1 MKNNVLSWQ
10 NCYKRKRQSKRKRP
24 FSLFGQERLWFLHQL
39 DSENAAYNLRTAVRL
54 QGQLD
59 VDALAQSIQQ
69 VVARHESLRTTIVA
83 ENGRSQQQIHHHLK
97 TPLPLID
104 LTNIEADPLETAVQ
118 QHADAEAQAPFDLT
132 AGPLFR
138 AKLLKLHTNEHILLL
153 TMHHIISDG
162 WSIGILIREIALLYQ
177 GKVTNSPAHL
187 PGLSIQYA
195 DFAAWQREWLQGET
209 LQTQLDYWRE
219 QLQET
224 AVIDLPTDFPRPSV
238 QTFAGARHYFTIAPE
253 AATQIQRLSH
263 AENATPFMGLLT
275 TFNILLHRYS
285 YQTDIAVGTPVA
297 GRNRNQL
304 ENSIGLFINTLV
316 MRSEVTLQSS
326 FRELLK
332 QVRQTTLDAF
342 AHQDVPFE
350 KLVEELHPPRDP
362 SRSPYFQHLFILQ
375 NAPMQEMELPELS
388 LTTLQPNKA
397 SSLFDITL
405 TMWDDKQGMRGYL
418 EYNTDLFADET
429 MAKFVTHFQQLLGQI
444 CQHPD
449 MPLAKLSILSETEQ
463 QQILT
468 EWNETKRPFPSH
480 TLTQIFSQQAAK
492 TPDATA
498 ISGVDGS
505 LTYAQL
511 DTQSSQLAA
520 YLRQHDLQPDT
531 LIGLALPRH
540 TQMLVA
546 ILGILKAGAAYLPID
561 PAYPAP
567 RIQYMLDHAQAP
579 LLITTS
585 DLQAALPQHQA
596 TPILLDSQWA
606 EITAMTPLVE
616 DCSRLDDLAYVIYT
630 SGSTGQ
636 PKGVQITQR
645 NLANFLCSMQ
655 EKPAICADDTLL
667 AVTTLSFDIATLEL
681 YLPLLCGAKIL
692 LADQATAKD
701 ATLLAQML
709 DEEPVT
715 LMQATPATWQMLLAA
730 GWQGKAGLTILSGG
744 EALPVTLA
752 QQLLGCGTAVWNM
765 YGPTET
771 TVWSTCLRVTE
782 AECQTEGSIAI
793 GTPIAN
799 TDVYILDDHL
809 NPTPVGVTGNLYIG
823 GTGVARG
830 YLHQPD
836 LTAERFPPHPF
847 KPNEHIYFT
856 GDVARYRR
864 DGCIEFLGR
873 SDHQVKIRG
882 FRIELGEIENRLQQ
896 HQPWD
901 KRLCIRKM
909 NSWWPISS
917 PGKAGIQPDVAAL
930 RTHIQETL
938 PAYMVPHRFFFLDSF
953 PPHP

>member
-1 MKNNVLSWQ
+1 M
-10 NCYKRKRQSKRKRP
+10 
-24 FSLFGQERLWFLHQL
+24 QEAFEQVIQRH
-39 DSENAAYNLRTAVRL
+39 AA
-54 QGQLD
+54 
-59 VDALAQSIQQ
+59 
-69 VVARHESLRTTIVA
+69 LRTTFAVNSA
-83 ENGRSQQQIHHHLK
+83 GE
-97 TPLPLID
+97 P
-104 LTNIEADPLETAVQ
+104 VQ
-118 QHADAEAQAPFDLT
+118 QVHEEITLEMPVIVVDEDEI
-132 AGPLFR
+132 PL
-138 AKLLKLHTNEHILLL
+138 LLKNIVRQPFNLSTSLLIRVQL
-153 TMHHIISDG
+153 LQVTADDHLLIIVMHHIISDG
-162 WSIGILIREIALLYQ
+162 WSINIFVREISTLYHAINK
-177 GKVTNSPAHL
+177 GYPNPL
-187 PGLSIQYA
+187 PELPIQYP
-195 DFAAWQREWLQGET
+195 DFAAWQRDWLQGEVLAEQISYWQQRLADAPST
-209 LQTQLDYWRE
+209 LN
-219 QLQET
+219 
-224 AVIDLPTDFPRPSV
+224 LPTDFPRP
-238 QTFAGARHYFTIAPE
+238 
-253 AATQIQRLSH
+253 ATQSYRGAIYRHTLPTHLTQQVIQFSSQ
-263 AENATPFMGLLT
+263 ANATPFMTLLAAYQ
-275 TFNILLHRYS
+275 LLLSRYS
-285 YQTDIAVGTPVA
+285 GQDDIVVGSPIA
-297 GRNRNQL
+297 NR
-304 ENSIGLFINTLV
+304 S
-316 MRSEVTLQSS
+316 RSEIENLIGFFVNMLT
-326 FRELLK
+326 FRAQIGTEDNFNDLLA
-332 QVRQTTLDAF
+332 QVRRHALDGYM
-342 AHQDVPFE
+342 HQDVPFE
-350 KLVEELHPPRDP
+350 KLVDALDVTRDM
-362 SRSPYFQHLFILQ
+362 SYSPIFQAAFILQ
-375 NAPMQEMELPELS
+375 NTPKSEIDLGDVTMIIVPAEGATAKYDL
-388 LTTLQPNKA
+388 
-397 SSLFDITL
+397 TL
-405 TMWDDKQGMRGYL
+405 TVLETTQGFRL
-418 EYNTDLFADET
+418 LWEYCTDLFMAET
-429 MAKFVTHFQQLLGQI
+429 IERMATHFVYLLENILTKPKQSVAEL
-444 CQHPD
+444 
-449 MPLAKLSILSETEQ
+449 PLFSETEQ

-520 YLRQHDLQPDT
+520 YLRQYDLQPDT

-765 YGPTET
+765 YGPT
-771 TVWSTCLRVTE
+771 
-782 AECQTEGSIAI
+782 
-793 GTPIAN
+793 
-799 TDVYILDDHL
+799 
-809 NPTPVGVTGNLYIG
+809 
-823 GTGVARG
+823 
-830 YLHQPD
+830 
-836 LTAERFPPHPF
+836 
-847 KPNEHIYFT
+847 
-856 GDVARYRR
+856 
-864 DGCIEFLGR
+864 
-873 SDHQVKIRG
+873 
-882 FRIELGEIENRLQQ
+882 
-896 HQPWD
+896 
-901 KRLCIRKM
+901 KRL
-909 NSWWPISS
+909 S
-917 PGKAGIQPDVAAL
+917 G
-930 RTHIQETL
+930 L
-938 PAYMVPHRFFFLDSF
+938 PACALPKRNVRQKALLPSVPPSPIRMFTFWMTI
-953 PPHP
+953 